1 MQLHFVCRMTQT
13 MGWALR
19 FVLLSSGPQ
28 QMGQA
33 PLGAV
38 RFCGASQSCSSIAIP
53 GAASAEKQLAEG
65 KYCRIC
71 LSLMPGPFLSAGH
84 CVMTTLT
91 LCKGYH
97 SFAST

>member
-19 FVLLSSGPQ
+19 IVLLSSGPQ

-53 GAASAEKQLAEG
+53 WS
-65 KYCRIC
+65 CF
-71 LSLMPGPFLSAGH
+71 S
-84 CVMTTLT
+84 
-91 LCKGYH
+91 
-97 SFAST
+97 